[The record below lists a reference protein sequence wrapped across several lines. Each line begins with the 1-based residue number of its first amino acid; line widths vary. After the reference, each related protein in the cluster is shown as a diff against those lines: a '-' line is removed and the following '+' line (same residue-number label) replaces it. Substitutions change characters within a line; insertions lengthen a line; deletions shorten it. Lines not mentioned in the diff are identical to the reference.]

1 MAAAAEVVVTETAE
15 ALAADVA
22 ARVVVTLAAAQ
33 AERGYAT
40 VALTGGSILEKVFGA
55 LADSPDR
62 SAVDWTRVDVYW
74 GDERFVP
81 AGSKDRNDVPALD
94 LLSALPLDPARVH
107 PMPSSD
113 GPDGADLDA
122 AAARYAALLA
132 EKSDPA
138 HRNADD
144 VVAFDVALVGIGP
157 DGHCCSL
164 FPGQP
169 GPQETTRSVIAVRDS
184 PKPPPERLSLTFRAL
199 AAADQVWIIASG
211 DGKATAVA
219 EALGGANPAQVPSAG
234 AQGHHRTLWL
244 LDRDAAAKLPATG
257 S

>member
-1 MAAAAEVVVTETAE
+1 MAAAAEVVTVDTAE
-15 ALAADVA
+15 ALASTVA
-22 ARVVVTLAAAQ
+22 ARILGTLSAAQ
-33 AERGYAT
+33 SERGYAT
-40 VALTGGSILEKVFGA
+40 VALTGGSILEQVFGT

-62 SAVDWTRVDVYW
+62 DSVDWTRVDVYW
-74 GDERFVP
+74 GDERYVP

-107 PMPSSD
+107 RMPSSD

-132 EKSDPA
+132 QKSDPA
-138 HRNADD
+138 HRYADD
-144 VVAFDVALVGIGP
+144 IVAFDIALIGVGP

-169 GPQETTRSVIAVRDS
+169 GPLEQTQSVIGVRDS

-199 AAADQVWIIASG
+199 AAADQVWVIASG
-211 DGKATAVA
+211 DGKAAAVA
-219 EALGGANPAQVPSAG
+219 HALGGADPKDVPSAG
-234 AQGHHRTLWL
+234 ARGHNRTLWL
-244 LDRDAAAKLPATG
+244 LDRDAAAKLPT
-257 S
+257 SS